1 VLTLIKLKQALR
13 FQLLQQ
19 GDWEGGGQNK
29 KSKSWVHQ
37 SSSENKG
44 IWRWT
49 KAGHTCQM
57 STQVLSTD
65 NNASHLT

>member
-44 IWRWT
+44 IRRWT

-57 STQVLSTD
+57 
-65 NNASHLT
+65 